1 MASFFVLKTISKL
14 LGKALVY
21 LKEKESLAKKEFY
34 SLPTNLKVSMQ
45 IFGGKTLLEIYKK
58 ENRLTFSNKNKEEFN
73 EEIKIIFKNKKSASA
88 CLLGK
93 FGVRESFCR
102 HDILLSGNINTAIIL
117 VRLIE
122 IAQKYLLPRVI
133 TKKFLPKT
141 PKEFAS
147 IKLYWF
153 VLFGSANKLQS
164 KENNKNNN
172 KIEVKKTK
180 LQKKKETK
188 EEINKNKE
196 KTAEIE
202 IIDAEN
208 AENVTEIEEK
218 SQNEEVL

>member
-21 LKEKESLAKKEFY
+21 LKEKESLAKKEFS

-58 ENRLTFSNKNKEEFN
+58 DNKLTFSNKKKEEFD

-102 HDILLSGNINTAIIL
+102 HDILLSGNINNAIIL

-164 KENNKNNN
+164 KDNSKNNN
-172 KIEVKKTK
+172 KIETKKIK
-180 LQKKKETK
+180 LQKKKEVI
-188 EEINKNKE
+188 EENNKNEE

-202 IIDAEN
+202 ENNMENTENN
-208 AENVTEIEEK
+208 AEKEEK
-218 SQNEEVL
+218 PQNEEVL